1 MAEKIDRKQLKRPDE
16 FQLVAGKAMEWFVS
30 RQRQATMV
38 AGAVVLSVALAWG
51 FSAWR
56 SANETK
62 AGGELAQALEL
73 QSRPIA
79 GEPSAQQATETFPNK
94 DERSKAAIAALE
106 KVRAD
111 HASSTAALT
120 AQAELGF
127 LKLRTGDAAGAQKD
141 LSDFLSAAGKDHPLR
156 VFAQESL
163 GYAYEGQ
170 GKLDDARA
178 AFEQLRTLDL
188 PARADFQAARLA
200 LEQGKPDAKAQLE
213 KVAKDYSKEQDVVR
227 EANLRIEL
235 ASLPPAPPPGTAT
248 PAPAPAPAEKP
259 APAAKVTAAKKP
271 VAVKKPPAKKKK

>member
-1 MAEKIDRKQLKRPDE
+1 LAEKIDRKQLKRPDE

-62 AGGELAQALEL
+62 
-73 QSRPIA
+73 A